1 MAYIYI
7 FFFVCLKKFEKVEK
21 TGIISTKFSL
31 RCTPSL
37 ILGVLLMSSNAPQYK
52 MVFCYQNCS
61 DLLWEI
67 FFPEFAKF
75 LRSLGQFIQ
84 TVKCLVTE
92 FFLTCSCRFLISKKF
107 EQLEFK
113 LENNYWYNAGKVR
126 QCSFFIYLQAI
137 WSMTCSLQKYLHII
151 FLHFFR
157 SSATMLETKKL
168 FFNHS
173 SHFNHFIVLFRWK

>member
-1 MAYIYI
+1 MEEANFFSILWYNNGILLPKLFWPTVRI
-7 FFFVCLKKFEKVEK
+7 FFSRICKIFEIAR
-21 TGIISTKFSL
+21 TIY
-31 RCTPSL
+31 
-37 ILGVLLMSSNAPQYK
+37 SNSK
-52 MVFCYQNCS
+52 MFGN
-61 DLLWEI
+61 
-67 FFPEFAKF
+67 
-75 LRSLGQFIQ
+75 GM
-84 TVKCLVTE
+84 